1 MITEAAEV
9 CLGLKHLRKRDKS
22 LDVQESRTNLNDI
35 RSSVTKVKA
44 QCCRTWQETFEQQ
57 PAECTFSME
66 PLTQKIIKKT
76 LASETRFPRFVAF
89 ILVFFCMLLT
99 LLTLFKSWWARKK
112 VTHWNTRKAKV
123 ECQESSIFRNLTR
136 DWSVLHA

>member
-35 RSSVTKVKA
+35 RSSVKSEA
-44 QCCRTWQETFEQQ
+44 QCCRTWQETFERQ
-57 PAECTFSME
+57 PAECTFSMA
-66 PLTQKIIKKT
+66 PPPTQKIIKKT

-89 ILVFFCMLLT
+89 ILFFLHVADSLD
-99 LLTLFKSWWARKK
+99 
-112 VTHWNTRKAKV
+112 
-123 ECQESSIFRNLTR
+123 SI
-136 DWSVLHA
+136 